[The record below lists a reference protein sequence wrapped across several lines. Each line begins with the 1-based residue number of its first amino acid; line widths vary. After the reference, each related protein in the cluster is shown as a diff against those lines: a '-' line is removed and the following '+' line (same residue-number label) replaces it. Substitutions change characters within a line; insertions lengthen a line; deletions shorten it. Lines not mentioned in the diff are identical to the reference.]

1 MNKKNSTIGAAEWL
15 ADIYAVV
22 KQNAKAW
29 GDTVAEQ
36 KRITAE
42 VRAVVTEK
50 VLLLKKQQLQPLDRE
65 TYRGAV
71 LSLVEEL
78 VGANA
83 DPRAKKS
90 ARQTITAGNRWGFG
104 VFSPSE
110 KRRTQV
116 AGSKPRN
123 KATKQAEQ
131 AKAEQVNKNSLKVPV
146 PVYAALAAAATRGV
160 SWAAVVIA
168 INAVPA
174 TPKKA

>member
-1 MNKKNSTIGAAEWL
+1 MNKKNSTIAASEWL

-50 VLLLKKQQLQPLDRE
+50 VLLLKKQQLQPLDRDA
-65 TYRGAV
+65 YRAAV
-71 LSLVEEL
+71 LDLVNEL
-78 VGANA
+78 VGDSA

-110 KRRTQV
+110 KRRAQV

-123 KATKQAEQ
+123 KKAAKQQ
-131 AKAEQVNKNSLKVPV
+131 AKAEQAKSNALKVPANV
-146 PVYAALAAAATRGV
+146 HAALVAAEKRGAPWSAIVLAIESVPAAA
-160 SWAAVVIA
+160 
-168 INAVPA
+168 
-174 TPKKA
+174 KKA

>member
-15 ADIYAVV
+15 ADITRVV

-29 GDTVAEQ
+29 RDTVAEQ

-50 VLLLKKQQLQPLDRE
+50 VLLLKKKQLQPLDRD
-65 TYRGAV
+65 TYRAAV
-71 LSLVEEL
+71 LDLVNEL
-78 VGANA
+78 VGDNA

-110 KRRTQV
+110 KRRAQV

-123 KATKQAEQ
+123 KATKQAKAEQ
-131 AKAEQVNKNSLKVPV
+131 AKNGLKVPA
-146 PVYAALAAAATRGV
+146 PVYAALVAAATRGV
-160 SWAAVVIA
+160 SWEAVVIA